1 MLSDVSELFNEPVIA
16 PATDRRLTRRVVD
29 VWARAARGHF
39 PSWKAM
45 QEMTP
50 DDDLQW
56 MFAVDCEK
64 SVGFP
69 YFIYVGSRIGKVAD
83 VFLCGADEFGLS
95 LLDKATADIN
105 AARAQRAPH
114 FREETLKLCDG
125 RRVMMRAVTAPL
137 ADDGH
142 TVSHVV
148 GAVNGRFPTDTA
160 RMCTSSN

>member
-1 MLSDVSELFNEPVIA
+1 MLSDVSELFSQPVIA
-16 PATDRRLTRRVVD
+16 PAQDRRLTRRVVD
-29 VWARAARGHF
+29 VWTRAACGHF

-50 DDDLQW
+50 DEDLDW

-69 YFIYVGSRIGKVAD
+69 YFIFVGARIGKLAD

-95 LLDKATADIN
+95 LLDKATADIT
-105 AARAQRAPH
+105 AARERGAPH
-114 FREETLKLCDG
+114 FREETMVLCDG

-137 ADDGH
+137 ADDGQ
-142 TVSHVV
+142 TVSHIV
-148 GAVNGRFPTDTA
+148 GAVNGRFA
-160 RMCTSSN
+160 AAE